1 MEEKVKATVD
11 RIEEGLAVVYS
22 DADESVYYVP
32 VEEVPGLREGVKV
45 TLTLIDG
52 AVSGVEVMEEETIT
66 ARERLARLMQ
76 KLVDRFR
83 EREKHEGRAAK
94 DEQAE

>member
-22 DADESVYYVP
+22 DVDERVYYVP
-32 VEEVPGLREGVKV
+32 VEGTPGLREGVKV

-52 AVSGVEVMEEETIT
+52 AVSGVEVMEGETI
-66 ARERLARLMQ
+66 AAKERLARLMQ
-76 KLVDRFR
+76 KLLKRFK
-83 EREKHEGRAAK
+83 EQEKPEDQEEEDGTA
-94 DEQAE
+94 D